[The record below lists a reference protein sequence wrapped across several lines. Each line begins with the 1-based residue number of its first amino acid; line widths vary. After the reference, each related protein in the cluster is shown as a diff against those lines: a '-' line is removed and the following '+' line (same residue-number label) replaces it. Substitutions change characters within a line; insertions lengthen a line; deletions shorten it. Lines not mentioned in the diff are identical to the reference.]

1 MTARGRP
8 PPDRSQTTPELSTLA
23 SLLTASERAAATRRP
38 SRRPFLLSW
47 SDIPSWQQDN
57 HYLLTGY
64 RQPTNSF
71 VGCFQSLFFLH
82 NESVNIHSH
91 LLGVFLFFFIA
102 ISVFFVEYHHLVWAD
117 VVVLA
122 IFFVSVLFCLGVSA
136 VYHLIS
142 NHSPE
147 VARLG
152 NQLDYFG
159 IVILIAGSFVPSI
172 YYGFYCEAVLQR
184 RYWSMVGRYGR

>member
-8 PPDRSQTTPELSTLA
+8 ASDRSQTTPELSTLA
-23 SLLTASERAAATRRP
+23 TLLTASERAAATRRP
-38 SRRPFLLSW
+38 PRRPVLLNW
-47 SDIPSWQQDN
+47 SEILPWQQDN
-57 HYLLTGY
+57 HYLLKGY
-64 RQPTNSF
+64 RQPTDSF
-71 VGCFQSLFFLH
+71 VGCFQSLFYLH

-102 ISVFFVEYHHLVWAD
+102 MSIYYVESYHLLWSD
-117 VVVLA
+117 GLA
-122 IFFVSVLFCLGVSA
+122 LACFFVSVITCLGISA

-152 NQLDYFG
+152 NQLDYIG

-172 YYGFYCEAVLQR
+172 YYGFYCEPSLQR
-184 RYWSMVGRYGR
+184 RYWSMVGGS